1 MPPSDTVFPVAG
13 GSAAATLDPK
23 QFNRDLRALLPD
35 LSRYAGALA
44 RDADLAQDLIQETAV
59 RAWRHR
65 ERFVAGTNFKGWLY
79 RILRNCFLSHVRH
92 QRVART
98 DTLGDDFPDVPVAC
112 EQEGV
117 VMLKDVQRSWKRL
130 TPEQQR
136 SIRLVGIEGRSYEEA
151 AAIEHVPPGTIKS
164 RVARGRDLLRAIV
177 EGELAETVLPP
188 VDVGDCA
195 PVPVSS
201 NRPTLSD
208 EDRLQVEILRKW
220 REQRTFPKSQAA

>member
-1 MPPSDTVFPVAG
+1 M
-13 GSAAATLDPK
+13 LDPM

-35 LSRYAGALA
+35 LSRYAGSLA
-44 RDADLAQDLIQETAV
+44 RDGDLAQDLIQETAI
-59 RAWRHR
+59 RAWRNR

-112 EQEGV
+112 EQESI

-130 TPEQQR
+130 APEQQR
-136 SIRLVGIEGRSYEEA
+136 SIRLIGIEGRSYEEA

-177 EGELAETVLPP
+177 EGDMAGAVPP
-188 VDVGDCA
+188 PMDAADRA
-195 PVPVSS
+195 PIPVSS
-201 NRPTLSD
+201 HAASLSD

-220 REQRTFPKSQAA
+220 RGQRTFPKSQTA